1 MQMYVESKLKAA
13 INDSFHFMFIPTHWS
28 CFANPD
34 GDKTIVTDSSI
45 ITHQQMHQY
54 YLLFKI
60 GFNP

>member
-1 MQMYVESKLKAA
+1 MIYKCDLPIGLYRNKEVRL
-13 INDSFHFMFIPTHWS
+13 FIPNRLIIFFYFYRCTVQ
-28 CFANPD
+28 FE
-34 GDKTIVTDSSI
+34 DSSI